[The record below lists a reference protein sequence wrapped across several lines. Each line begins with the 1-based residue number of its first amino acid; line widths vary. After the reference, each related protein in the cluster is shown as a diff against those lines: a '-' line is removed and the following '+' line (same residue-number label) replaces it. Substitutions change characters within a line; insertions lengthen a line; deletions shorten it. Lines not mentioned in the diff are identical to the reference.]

1 MFYYEIY
8 CLLFQ
13 LMFRLLGISS
23 DLVLAY
29 FQGFQRIY
37 SELSQILKK
46 KNWGFFYDH
55 IPNFCKCSMCLFS
68 QNCKNLVNFVNFLM
82 LVNHQLFYTL
92 IHFIS
97 AYFVSKW
104 KWCVEVF
111 HHFCR
116 FIYSFFGSLSSMHVF
131 RSSANR
137 YIQIRL
143 MIYSNSL
150 FPSSNKETFLLI
162 ASSSSCLWIYFYLYW
177 YRSYSSITAG
187 IMSDFAQHHIPSHYY
202 STW

>member
-1 MFYYEIY
+1 METWSFILGSLSKICTLGIYFFPKQWCKNSLVSLHFLLWLMFYYEIY

-116 FIYSFFGSLSSMHVF
+116 FIYSFFGF
-131 RSSANR
+131 
-137 YIQIRL
+137 
-143 MIYSNSL
+143 
-150 FPSSNKETFLLI
+150 
-162 ASSSSCLWIYFYLYW
+162 
-177 YRSYSSITAG
+177 
-187 IMSDFAQHHIPSHYY
+187 
-202 STW
+202 